1 MKNIVITGGL
11 GYIGTE
17 LCKIYSGYSWND
29 KITVID
35 NRFISERVNQIRN
48 WNINFVHGDILDKEL
63 IKKYCQNADV
73 IHHLAGITAVPRV
86 KSEAN
91 EEKEKAQQLNQLLR
105 KVPDDPAILLRN
117 KMQLEAQKRQY
128 QRRPT
133 GVEKSW

>member
-1 MKNIVITGGL
+1 MLANFKTNLNSPEIL
-11 GYIGTE
+11 
-17 LCKIYSGYSWND
+17 IYFSNSP
-29 KITVID
+29 TLL
-35 NRFISERVNQIRN
+35 SS
-48 WNINFVHGDILDKEL
+48 
-63 IKKYCQNADV
+63 
-73 IHHLAGITAVPRV
+73 LAGAGTIAAATGAGLTGAVV
-86 KSEAN
+86 GAAMSDS

>member
-1 MKNIVITGGL
+1 QPQTAQQQTLTDEQK
-11 GYIGTE
+11 
-17 LCKIYSGYSWND
+17 
-29 KITVID
+29 
-35 NRFISERVNQIRN
+35 
-48 WNINFVHGDILDKEL
+48 
-63 IKKYCQNADV
+63 QNAQQQ
-73 IHHLAGITAVPRV
+73 AAQAQA
-86 KSEAN
+86 SELTN

>member
-1 MKNIVITGGL
+1 MQAQQSSEQNNEDASKQPEQAQQTQPSTL
-11 GYIGTE
+11 SEQE
-17 LCKIYSGYSWND
+17 LSDED
-29 KITVID
+29 K
-35 NRFISERVNQIRN
+35 
-48 WNINFVHGDILDKEL
+48 
-63 IKKYCQNADV
+63 QNAQQQ
-73 IHHLAGITAVPRV
+73 AMQAQA
-86 KSEAN
+86 SELTN

>member
-1 MKNIVITGGL
+1 MSKSKTLNNKPRKHKRVS
-11 GYIGTE
+11 E
-17 LCKIYSGYSWND
+17 L
-29 KITVID
+29 T
-35 NRFISERVNQIRN
+35 
-48 WNINFVHGDILDKEL
+48 
-63 IKKYCQNADV
+63 
-73 IHHLAGITAVPRV
+73 
-86 KSEAN
+86 N